1 MVFIVQIDGLKPCLT
16 VAKAALV
23 SHTSLHK
30 ELESPID
37 RGVPNTWLLDLYCQ
51 QKLID

>member
-1 MVFIVQIDGLKPCLT
+1 MVFIVQINGLKPCLP
-16 VAKAALV
+16 VAKPALV

-30 ELESPID
+30 ELESSID
-37 RGVPNTWLLDLYCQ
+37 RGVPNAWLMDLDGQ